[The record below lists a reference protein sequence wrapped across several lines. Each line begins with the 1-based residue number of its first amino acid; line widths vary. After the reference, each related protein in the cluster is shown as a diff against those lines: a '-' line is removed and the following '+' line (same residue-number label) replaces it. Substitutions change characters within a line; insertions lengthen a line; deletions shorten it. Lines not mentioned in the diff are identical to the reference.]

1 MECVVRVSS
10 RWRGEHEFS
19 KINAQRKWGSFKK
32 HSGKNRQNQIGT
44 EFADFRN
51 GESGLDWSSA
61 RRLDRTSTPPKKLS
75 KKWYS
80 IPETEYDEFAVS
92 AEIKLPDKHLI
103 LKYLRHMQ
111 LSIAYLRF
119 LELLSFDQKLL
130 RKYPV
135 FGIVL
140 KIYIVV
146 LYFVIYIAIGSFMNS
161 KQQYIF
167 YLTLLKSLAQTT
179 KFSLTSSLGSF
190 PACSCVQMHKYFS
203 QQFSLTSFNCSCVQ
217 LKKFSLTWS
226 RAQTTKF
233 SLTSF
238 RPWQVLFVRV
248 YDINCQVLPWQGALF
263 KSRHDQLLNKAPC

>member
-10 RWRGEHEFS
+10 LWRGEHEFS
-19 KINAQRKWGSFKK
+19 KINAQSQWGSFNK
-32 HSGKNRQNQIGT
+32 HSGKNRRNQIET
-44 EFADFRN
+44 EFAEFRN
-51 GESGLDWSSA
+51 GESGLDWSCA
-61 RRLDRTSTPPKKLS
+61 RQLDRTSTPPKKLCM
-75 KKWYS
+75 KWYS

-119 LELLSFDQKLL
+119 LELLSFDLKLL

-179 KFSLTSSLGSF
+179 KFSLTSQPRVAFLARVYRCTSIF
-190 PACSCVQMHKYFS
+190 PNNF
-203 QQFSLTSFNCSCVQ
+203 
-217 LKKFSLTWS
+217 
-226 RAQTTKF
+226 
-233 SLTSF
+233 
-238 RPWQVLFVRV
+238 PWQVLIARV
-248 YDINCQVLPWQGALF
+248 YNWKSFLWLEAAHRRPSFPWQIFGLDKFYLF
-263 KSRHDQLLNKAPC
+263 VCTI